1 MPNPNHSSLNIDD
14 LLIDSFT
21 LKQDLPRFVIQKP
34 PSVDDACSGY
44 QLAAGGNSQSLNLLF
59 WCIVLAAAISFIAI
73 QFSSIAHFES
83 RILFFVLTGIM
94 VVWIFLP
101 NRKNKRYFT
110 TMAEKGLGIFEV
122 GTTVIADEAV
132 WLIYPDSTSRIAWQR
147 FDLYQSNRN
156 AIALRIRGGPT
167 FVILTRS
174 QMDRQED
181 WESLFTFTSGQF
193 QKYSSESNMTATS

>member
-1 MPNPNHSSLNIDD
+1 
-14 LLIDSFT
+14 
-21 LKQDLPRFVIQKP
+21 
-34 PSVDDACSGY
+34 
-44 QLAAGGNSQSLNLLF
+44 
-59 WCIVLAAAISFIAI
+59 
-73 QFSSIAHFES
+73 
-83 RILFFVLTGIM
+83 
-94 VVWIFLP
+94 
-101 NRKNKRYFT
+101 
-110 TMAEKGLGIFEV
+110 MAEKGLGIFEV

-193 QKYSSESNMTATS
+193 QKYFSESNMTATS